1 MRFLHKF
8 RIITFWNLNNKEPT
22 SYCFLQIQLIVHC
35 CTAISDDLDDSV
47 PSNILRRQ
55 ISPLAR
61 SFSAARTIIDT
72 IDDDI
77 YVAAA
82 QTKSQSTVQAP
93 SNNRIKQSGDQ
104 TNGYYYAD
112 NSGQYIHD
120 NRGAYVP
127 DNRGLYVHIPGP
139 DGLHN
144 NINIV

>member
-1 MRFLHKF
+1 MFLL
-8 RIITFWNLNNKEPT
+8 WNFSNKEL
-22 SYCFLQIQLIVHC
+22 SSFFLQIQLIVHC

-61 SFSAARTIIDT
+61 SFSAARSIIDT

-93 SNNRIKQSGDQ
+93 SNNRNRQSGDQ
-104 TNGYYYAD
+104 LNGYYYND

-139 DGLHN
+139 DG
-144 NINIV
+144 

>member
-1 MRFLHKF
+1 M
-8 RIITFWNLNNKEPT
+8 
-22 SYCFLQIQLIVHC
+22 
-35 CTAISDDLDDSV
+35 
-47 PSNILRRQ
+47 
-55 ISPLAR
+55 AR
-61 SFSAARTIIDT
+61 SFSAQRTIIDT

-82 QTKSQSTVQAP
+82 QTKSQSSVQPP
-93 SNNRIKQSGDQ
+93 SPNRNKQSGDQ

-139 DGLHN
+139 DG
-144 NINIV
+144 